1 MHKPPETVGEG
12 QAIPLDDLAEVLAR
26 ARLRLAGEIAWR
38 LIGGRERACVAMEP
52 NPAPAP
58 EEPWAG

>member
-12 QAIPLDDLAEVLAR
+12 QAVLLDDLAEVLAR
-26 ARLRLAGEIAWR
+26 ARLRPVGEIEWR
-38 LIGGRERACVAMEP
+38 TVAGRERACVAMEP

>member
-12 QAIPLDDLAEVLAR
+12 QAIPLGDLAEVLAR
-26 ARLRLAGEIAWR
+26 ARLRLRGKIVWR
-38 LIGGRERACVAMEP
+38 TIGGRERACVAMEDDP
-52 NPAPAP
+52 TPAP